1 MAQGHVSCGH
11 SFEKLMASLR
21 GAKSEPQS
29 SARPVV
35 SANTDTTDLRSPI
48 ERMQEANRRLQE
60 ATARLKQSSH
70 RLEYSVSNLQ
80 AAVAQLLEKYPELRH
95 ELPDERMNSK
105 K

>member
-11 SFEKLMASLR
+11 SFETLMASLR

-29 SARPVV
+29 PAKPTA
-35 SANTDTTDLRSPI
+35 SANAATVDLRSPI

-60 ATARLKQSSH
+60 ATARLKQSSN

-95 ELPDERMNSK
+95 ELPDERLKLK

>member
-1 MAQGHVSCGH
+1 MTQGHVSCGH
-11 SFEKLMASLR
+11 SFDKLMASLR
-21 GAKSEPQS
+21 GAKRETEPTTPTSAANASAVDSRS
-29 SARPVV
+29 SV
-35 SANTDTTDLRSPI
+35 

-60 ATARLKQSSH
+60 ATARLKQSST

-95 ELPDERMNSK
+95 ELPEDKLKAK

>member
-11 SFEKLMASLR
+11 SFEEVMASLR
-21 GAKSEPQS
+21 GVRHEPK
-29 SARPVV
+29 V
-35 SANTDTTDLRSPI
+35 SAKPPASPVDSRSPV

-60 ATARLKQSSH
+60 ATARLKQSSS

-80 AAVAQLLEKYPELRH
+80 VAVAQLLEKYPELRH
-95 ELPDERMNSK
+95 ELPSETLKSK